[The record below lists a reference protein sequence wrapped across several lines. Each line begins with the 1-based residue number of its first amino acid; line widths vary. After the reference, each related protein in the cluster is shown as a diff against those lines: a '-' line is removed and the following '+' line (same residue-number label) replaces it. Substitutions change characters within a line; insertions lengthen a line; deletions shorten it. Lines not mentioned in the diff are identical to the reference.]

1 MNAIIIETE
10 GEYKRDLK
18 HHCIT
23 ESDIMNVKHIE
34 LFIVLAETC
43 NLSRAAR
50 RLGMSAM
57 TVSRHLAQ
65 LEKDL
70 GVRLFQRTTRAVSL
84 TSEGEEFLPY
94 ARTITEAEQSAR
106 VMFNNEIAG
115 ASGLLKMSAPS
126 GIGRRNILP
135 LLPELMKKNPKLK
148 IDLNLSDDVVDIV
161 GQGYDVAI
169 RVAPLKDSNLIAH
182 KLSNNPR
189 ILCASPEYI
198 SQYGQPVILADLSD
212 HWCLKTAMVAQW
224 TFIQNT
230 ATINYV
236 FDPRFTCNSVE
247 GVRSM
252 CKAGAGIA
260 QLTKVDVEQELAKG
274 ELIEIPLK
282 DAEPHMLAIWAL
294 LPTKRYL
301 PCRVTLFLEALKVSL
316 SGLSS

>member
-1 MNAIIIETE
+1 M
-10 GEYKRDLK
+10 
-18 HHCIT
+18 
-23 ESDIMNVKHIE
+23 
-34 LFIVLAETC
+34 
-43 NLSRAAR
+43 
-50 RLGMSAM
+50 
-57 TVSRHLAQ
+57 
-65 LEKDL
+65 
-70 GVRLFQRTTRAVSL
+70 
-84 TSEGEEFLPY
+84 
-94 ARTITEAEQSAR
+94 
-106 VMFNNEIAG
+106 
-115 ASGLLKMSAPS
+115 
-126 GIGRRNILP
+126 
-135 LLPELMKKNPKLK
+135 
-148 IDLNLSDDVVDIV
+148 VDIV